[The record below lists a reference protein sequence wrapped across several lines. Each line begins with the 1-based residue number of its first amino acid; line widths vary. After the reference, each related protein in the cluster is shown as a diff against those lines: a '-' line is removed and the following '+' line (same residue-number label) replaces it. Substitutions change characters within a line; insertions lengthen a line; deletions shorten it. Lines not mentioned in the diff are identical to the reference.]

1 MKKIIKWIIIVLVLT
16 VTAFTTFSTVQLYS
30 IVKDLQ
36 QQNEQLEI
44 DKQQLIE
51 DNMMLSDRIYKLED
65 KYMTEDDFLRGEEII
80 DEENNINNSEIT
92 SSVSRNKV
100 EKNAI
105 ITYYAELPNELGN
118 GSVTASGK
126 QVQDGFIAAPDEYEF
141 GTEIIIDGKTYVVED
156 RGGYINTLEDGTIR
170 LNIFVP
176 RLDGE
181 NDTDYN
187 NRVLQMGVTEVV
199 VEISTLKESQ
209 EVIDS
214 SENVVEDIPQNDVI
228 QEEITN
234 QDNINMDENEIVD
247 DIIQE
252 EVIDQIDQD
261 DVVISENEVTDDITQ
276 EEVIDDVNQNDDDY
290 DIFND
295 YEDEVAI
302 DNDDPSKLNS
312 NFENIFEV
320 PDDEQV
326 EVIEVVERDNDIITS
341 IVNNKDIIIKVA
353 IALVFVVLVI
363 VLFSGNDK
371 KSKEDIE
378 HCESRRKYEM
388 NHQKEKNNKVYK
400 NNKGRKNRKN
410 NNEESP
416 SSLDELDNTVDQISK
431 NKELNDACKIELYN
445 NEESQSSL
453 GELDNTMD
461 QIDIN
466 KNKELNDTCKI
477 ELYNNEDCS
486 NNILPNE
493 GEPQSPINKINTNA
507 TDINKRELNNTNNN
521 GLKNNNNKVYTPDKG
536 RSPSL
541 NKKDK

>member
-1 MKKIIKWIIIVLVLT
+1 MKKIIKWIIIVLVLI
-16 VTAFTTFSTVQLYS
+16 VTTFTTFSTVQLYS

-51 DNMMLSDRIYKLED
+51 DNMMLSDKIYKLED
-65 KYMTEDDFLRGEEII
+65 KYMTEDELLK
-80 DEENNINNSEIT
+80 EENNINNSEIT
-92 SSVSRNKV
+92 SSVSKSKV

-181 NDTDYN
+181 NDADYN
-187 NRVLQMGVTEVV
+187 NRVLQMGVTEAV

-209 EVIDS
+209 EVVDN
-214 SENVVEDIPQNDVI
+214 SENVA
-228 QEEITN
+228 
-234 QDNINMDENEIVD
+234 
-247 DIIQE
+247 
-252 EVIDQIDQD
+252 
-261 DVVISENEVTDDITQ
+261 DDITQ
-276 EEVIDDVNQNDDDY
+276 EEVMDQIDQDDAVIDENEVIGDITQEEVMDDVNQNDYDYDNDYDYNEDYDDDY
-290 DIFND
+290 EN
-295 YEDEVAI
+295 EVAI
-302 DNDDPSKLNS
+302 DNDTPSKLDS
-312 NFENIFEV
+312 NFENILEV
-320 PDDEQV
+320 PDDEPV

-341 IVNNKDIIIKVA
+341 IINNKDIIIKVA
-353 IALVFVVLVI
+353 IALVFVILVI
-363 VLFSGNDK
+363 VLFSGDDK
-371 KSKEDIE
+371 NNKENIE
-378 HCESRRKYEM
+378 LCENRRKYEM
-388 NHQKEKNNKVYK
+388 NHQNQKKKNNKFHK
-400 NNKGRKNRKN
+400 NNKN
-410 NNEESP
+410 NNEESS
-416 SSLDELDNTVDQISK
+416 SSLD
-431 NKELNDACKIELYN
+431 
-445 NEESQSSL
+445 
-453 GELDNTMD
+453 ELDNTMD

-466 KNKELNDTCKI
+466 KNKELNDACKI

-486 NNILPNE
+486 NDILPNE
-493 GEPQSPINKINTNA
+493 GELQSPANKINTNA

>member
-1 MKKIIKWIIIVLVLT
+1 MKKIIKWIIIVLVLI
-16 VTAFTTFSTVQLYS
+16 VTTFTTFSTVQLYS

-51 DNMMLSDRIYKLED
+51 DNMMLSDKIYKLED
-65 KYMTEDDFLRGEEII
+65 KYMTEDELLK
-80 DEENNINNSEIT
+80 EENNINNSEIT
-92 SSVSRNKV
+92 SSVSKSKV

-141 GTEIIIDGKTYVVED
+141 GTEIIIDGKTYIVED

-187 NRVLQMGVTEVV
+187 NRVLQMGVTEAV

-209 EVIDS
+209 EVVDN
-214 SENVVEDIPQNDVI
+214 SENVVDDV
-228 QEEITN
+228 T
-234 QDNINMDENEIVD
+234 
-247 DIIQE
+247 QE
-252 EVIDQIDQD
+252 EVMDQIDQD
-261 DVVISENEVTDDITQ
+261 DAVIDENEVIGDITQ
-276 EEVIDDVNQNDDDY
+276 EEVMDDVNQNDHDYDNDYDYNEDYDDDY
-290 DIFND
+290 GN
-295 YEDEVAI
+295 EVAI
-302 DNDDPSKLNS
+302 DNDTPSKLDS
-312 NFENIFEV
+312 NFENILEV
-320 PDDEQV
+320 PDDEPV

-341 IVNNKDIIIKVA
+341 IINNKDIIIKVA
-353 IALVFVVLVI
+353 IALVFVILVI
-363 VLFSGNDK
+363 VLFSGDDK
-371 KSKEDIE
+371 NNKENIE
-378 HCESRRKYEM
+378 LCENRRKYEM
-388 NHQKEKNNKVYK
+388 NHQNQKKKNNKFHK
-400 NNKGRKNRKN
+400 NNKN

-416 SSLDELDNTVDQISK
+416 SSLDELDNT
-431 NKELNDACKIELYN
+431 
-445 NEESQSSL
+445 
-453 GELDNTMD
+453 MD
-461 QIDIN
+461 QININ

-486 NNILPNE
+486 NDILPNE
-493 GEPQSPINKINTNA
+493 GEPQSPANKINTNA

>member
-1 MKKIIKWIIIVLVLT
+1 MKKIIKWIIIVLVLI
-16 VTAFTTFSTVQLYS
+16 VTTFTTFSTVQLYS

-51 DNMMLSDRIYKLED
+51 DNMMLSDKIYKLED
-65 KYMTEDDFLRGEEII
+65 KYMTEDELLK
-80 DEENNINNSEIT
+80 EENNINNSEIT
-92 SSVSRNKV
+92 SSVSKSKV

-187 NRVLQMGVTEVV
+187 NRVLQMGVTEAV
-199 VEISTLKESQ
+199 VEISTLKKSQ
-209 EVIDS
+209 EVVDN
-214 SENVVEDIPQNDVI
+214 SENVVDDV
-228 QEEITN
+228 T
-234 QDNINMDENEIVD
+234 
-247 DIIQE
+247 QE
-252 EVIDQIDQD
+252 EVMDQIDQD
-261 DVVISENEVTDDITQ
+261 DVVIDENEVIGDITQ
-276 EEVIDDVNQNDDDY
+276 EEVMDDVNQNDYDYDYDNDYDYNEDYDDDY
-290 DIFND
+290 EN
-295 YEDEVAI
+295 EVAI
-302 DNDDPSKLNS
+302 DNDTPSKLDS
-312 NFENIFEV
+312 NFENILEV
-320 PDDEQV
+320 PDDEPV

-341 IVNNKDIIIKVA
+341 IINNKDIIIKVA
-353 IALVFVVLVI
+353 IALVFVILVI
-363 VLFSGNDK
+363 VLFSGDDK
-371 KSKEDIE
+371 NNKENIE
-378 HCESRRKYEM
+378 LCKNRRKYEM
-388 NHQKEKNNKVYK
+388 NHQNQKKKNNKFHK
-400 NNKGRKNRKN
+400 NNKN

-416 SSLDELDNTVDQISK
+416 SSLDELDNT
-431 NKELNDACKIELYN
+431 
-445 NEESQSSL
+445 
-453 GELDNTMD
+453 MD
-461 QIDIN
+461 QININ

-486 NNILPNE
+486 NDILPNE
-493 GEPQSPINKINTNA
+493 GEPQSPANKINTNA

>member
-1 MKKIIKWIIIVLVLT
+1 MKKIIKWIIIVLVLI
-16 VTAFTTFSTVQLYS
+16 VTTFTTFSTVQLYS

-51 DNMMLSDRIYKLED
+51 DNMMLSDKIYKLED
-65 KYMTEDDFLRGEEII
+65 KYMTEDELLK
-80 DEENNINNSEIT
+80 EENNINNSEIT
-92 SSVSRNKV
+92 SSVSKSKV

-105 ITYYAELPNELGN
+105 ITYYTELPNELGN

-187 NRVLQMGVTEVV
+187 NRVLQMGVTEAV
-199 VEISTLKESQ
+199 VEISTLKKSQ
-209 EVIDS
+209 EVVDN
-214 SENVVEDIPQNDVI
+214 SENVVDDV
-228 QEEITN
+228 T
-234 QDNINMDENEIVD
+234 
-247 DIIQE
+247 QE
-252 EVIDQIDQD
+252 EVMDQIDQD
-261 DVVISENEVTDDITQ
+261 DVVIDENEVIGDITQ
-276 EEVIDDVNQNDDDY
+276 EEVMDDVNQNDYDYDYDNDYDYNEDYDDDY
-290 DIFND
+290 EN
-295 YEDEVAI
+295 EVAI
-302 DNDDPSKLNS
+302 DNDTPSKLDS
-312 NFENIFEV
+312 NFENILEV
-320 PDDEQV
+320 PDDEPV

-341 IVNNKDIIIKVA
+341 IINNKDIIIKVA
-353 IALVFVVLVI
+353 IALVFVILVI
-363 VLFSGNDK
+363 VLFSGDDK
-371 KSKEDIE
+371 NNKENIE
-378 HCESRRKYEM
+378 LCKNRRKYEM
-388 NHQKEKNNKVYK
+388 NHQNQKKKNNKFHK
-400 NNKGRKNRKN
+400 NNKN

-416 SSLDELDNTVDQISK
+416 SSLDELDNT
-431 NKELNDACKIELYN
+431 
-445 NEESQSSL
+445 
-453 GELDNTMD
+453 MD
-461 QIDIN
+461 QININ

-486 NNILPNE
+486 NDILPNE
-493 GEPQSPINKINTNA
+493 GEPQSPANKINTNA

>member
-1 MKKIIKWIIIVLVLT
+1 MKKIIKWIIIVLVLI
-16 VTAFTTFSTVQLYS
+16 VTTFTTFSTIQLYS

-51 DNMMLSDRIYKLED
+51 DNMMLSDKIYKLED
-65 KYMTEDDFLRGEEII
+65 KYMTEDELLK
-80 DEENNINNSEIT
+80 EENNINNSEIT
-92 SSVSRNKV
+92 SSVSKSKV

-187 NRVLQMGVTEVV
+187 NRVLQMGVTEAV

-209 EVIDS
+209 EVVDN
-214 SENVVEDIPQNDVI
+214 SENVVDDV
-228 QEEITN
+228 T
-234 QDNINMDENEIVD
+234 
-247 DIIQE
+247 QE
-252 EVIDQIDQD
+252 EVMDQIDQD
-261 DVVISENEVTDDITQ
+261 DAVIDENEVIGDITQ
-276 EEVIDDVNQNDDDY
+276 EEVMDDVNQNDYDYDNDYDYNEDYDDDY
-290 DIFND
+290 EN
-295 YEDEVAI
+295 EVAI
-302 DNDDPSKLNS
+302 DNDTPSKLDS
-312 NFENIFEV
+312 NFENILEV
-320 PDDEQV
+320 PDDEPV

-341 IVNNKDIIIKVA
+341 IINNKDIIIKVA
-353 IALVFVVLVI
+353 IALVFVILVI
-363 VLFSGNDK
+363 VLFSGDDK
-371 KSKEDIE
+371 NNKENIE
-378 HCESRRKYEM
+378 LCENRRKYEM
-388 NHQKEKNNKVYK
+388 NHQNQKKKNNKFHK
-400 NNKGRKNRKN
+400 NNKN

-416 SSLDELDNTVDQISK
+416 SSLDELDNT
-431 NKELNDACKIELYN
+431 
-445 NEESQSSL
+445 
-453 GELDNTMD
+453 MD
-461 QIDIN
+461 QININ

-486 NNILPNE
+486 NDILPNE
-493 GEPQSPINKINTNA
+493 GEPQSPANKINTNT

>member
-1 MKKIIKWIIIVLVLT
+1 MKKIIKWIIIVLVLI
-16 VTAFTTFSTVQLYS
+16 VTTFTTFSTVQLYS

-51 DNMMLSDRIYKLED
+51 DNMMLSDKIYKLED
-65 KYMTEDDFLRGEEII
+65 KYMTEDELLK
-80 DEENNINNSEIT
+80 EENNINNSEIT
-92 SSVSRNKV
+92 SSVSKSKV

-141 GTEIIIDGKTYVVED
+141 GTEIIIDSKTYIVED

-187 NRVLQMGVTEVV
+187 NRVLQMGVTEAV

-209 EVIDS
+209 EVVDN
-214 SENVVEDIPQNDVI
+214 SENVV
-228 QEEITN
+228 
-234 QDNINMDENEIVD
+234 D
-247 DIIQE
+247 DITQE
-252 EVIDQIDQD
+252 EVMDQIDQD
-261 DVVISENEVTDDITQ
+261 DVIIDENEVIDDVTQEEVMDQIDQDDVAIDKNEVIGDITQ
-276 EEVIDDVNQNDDDY
+276 EEVMDDVNQNDYDYDNDYDYNEDYDDDY
-290 DIFND
+290 EN
-295 YEDEVAI
+295 EVAI
-302 DNDDPSKLNS
+302 DNDTPSKLDS
-312 NFENIFEV
+312 NFENILEV
-320 PDDEQV
+320 PDDEPV

-341 IVNNKDIIIKVA
+341 IINNKDIIIKVA
-353 IALVFVVLVI
+353 IALVFVILVI
-363 VLFSGNDK
+363 VLFSGDDK
-371 KSKEDIE
+371 NNKENIE
-378 HCESRRKYEM
+378 LCENRRKYEM
-388 NHQKEKNNKVYK
+388 NHQNQKKKNNKFHK
-400 NNKGRKNRKN
+400 NNKN

-416 SSLDELDNTVDQISK
+416 SSLDELDNT
-431 NKELNDACKIELYN
+431 
-445 NEESQSSL
+445 
-453 GELDNTMD
+453 MD
-461 QIDIN
+461 QININ

-486 NNILPNE
+486 NDILPNE
-493 GEPQSPINKINTNA
+493 GEPQSPANKINTNA

>member
-1 MKKIIKWIIIVLVLT
+1 MKKIIKWIIIVLVLI
-16 VTAFTTFSTVQLYS
+16 VTTFTTFSTVQLYS

-51 DNMMLSDRIYKLED
+51 DNMMLSDKIYKLED
-65 KYMTEDDFLRGEEII
+65 KYMTEDELLK
-80 DEENNINNSEIT
+80 EENNINNSEIT
-92 SSVSRNKV
+92 SSVSKSKV

-141 GTEIIIDGKTYVVED
+141 GTEIIIDGKTYIVED

-187 NRVLQMGVTEVV
+187 NRVLQMGVTEAV

-209 EVIDS
+209 EVVDN
-214 SENVVEDIPQNDVI
+214 SENVV
-228 QEEITN
+228 
-234 QDNINMDENEIVD
+234 D
-247 DIIQE
+247 DITQE
-252 EVIDQIDQD
+252 EVMDQIDQD
-261 DVVISENEVTDDITQ
+261 DVAIDENEVIGDITQ
-276 EEVIDDVNQNDDDY
+276 EEVMDDVNQNDYDYDNDYDYNEDYDDDY
-290 DIFND
+290 EN
-295 YEDEVAI
+295 EVAI
-302 DNDDPSKLNS
+302 DNDTPSKLDS
-312 NFENIFEV
+312 NFENILEV
-320 PDDEQV
+320 PDDEPV

-341 IVNNKDIIIKVA
+341 IINNKDIIIKVA
-353 IALVFVVLVI
+353 IALVFVILVI
-363 VLFSGNDK
+363 VLFSGDDK
-371 KSKEDIE
+371 NNKENIE
-378 HCESRRKYEM
+378 LCENRRKYEM
-388 NHQKEKNNKVYK
+388 NHQNQKKKNNKFHK
-400 NNKGRKNRKN
+400 NNKNNKN

-416 SSLDELDNTVDQISK
+416 SSLDELDNT
-431 NKELNDACKIELYN
+431 
-445 NEESQSSL
+445 
-453 GELDNTMD
+453 MD
-461 QIDIN
+461 QININ

-486 NNILPNE
+486 NDILPNE
-493 GEPQSPINKINTNA
+493 GEPQSPANKINTNA
-507 TDINKRELNNTNNN
+507 TDINKRELNNTNND

-536 RSPSL
+536 RSSSL

>member
-1 MKKIIKWIIIVLVLT
+1 MKKIIKWIIIVLVLI
-16 VTAFTTFSTVQLYS
+16 VTTFTTFSTVQLYS

-51 DNMMLSDRIYKLED
+51 DNMMLSDKIYKLED
-65 KYMTEDDFLRGEEII
+65 KYMTEDELLK
-80 DEENNINNSEIT
+80 EENNINNSEIT
-92 SSVSRNKV
+92 SSVSKSKV

-118 GSVTASGK
+118 SSVTASGK

-187 NRVLQMGVTEVV
+187 NRVLQMGVTEAV
-199 VEISTLKESQ
+199 VEISTLKKSQ
-209 EVIDS
+209 EVVDN
-214 SENVVEDIPQNDVI
+214 SENVVDDV
-228 QEEITN
+228 T
-234 QDNINMDENEIVD
+234 
-247 DIIQE
+247 QE
-252 EVIDQIDQD
+252 EVMDQIDQD
-261 DVVISENEVTDDITQ
+261 DVVIDENEVIGDITQ
-276 EEVIDDVNQNDDDY
+276 EEVMDDVNQNDYDYDYDNDYDYNEDYDDDY
-290 DIFND
+290 EN
-295 YEDEVAI
+295 EVAI
-302 DNDDPSKLNS
+302 DNDTPSKLDS
-312 NFENIFEV
+312 NFENILEV
-320 PDDEQV
+320 PDDEPV

-341 IVNNKDIIIKVA
+341 IINNKDIIIKVA
-353 IALVFVVLVI
+353 IALVFVILVI
-363 VLFSGNDK
+363 VLFSGDDK
-371 KSKEDIE
+371 NNKENIE
-378 HCESRRKYEM
+378 LCKNRRKYEM
-388 NHQKEKNNKVYK
+388 NHQNQKKKNNKFHK
-400 NNKGRKNRKN
+400 NNKN

-416 SSLDELDNTVDQISK
+416 SSLDELDNT
-431 NKELNDACKIELYN
+431 
-445 NEESQSSL
+445 
-453 GELDNTMD
+453 MD
-461 QIDIN
+461 QININ

-486 NNILPNE
+486 NDILPNE
-493 GEPQSPINKINTNA
+493 GEPQSPANKINTNA

>member
-1 MKKIIKWIIIVLVLT
+1 MKKIIKWIIIVLVLI
-16 VTAFTTFSTVQLYS
+16 VTTFTTFSTVQLYS

-51 DNMMLSDRIYKLED
+51 DNMMLSDKIYKLED
-65 KYMTEDDFLRGEEII
+65 KYMTEDELLK
-80 DEENNINNSEIT
+80 EENNINNSEIT
-92 SSVSRNKV
+92 SSVSKSKV

-187 NRVLQMGVTEVV
+187 NRVLQMGVTEAV

-209 EVIDS
+209 EVVDN
-214 SENVVEDIPQNDVI
+214 SENVVDDV
-228 QEEITN
+228 T
-234 QDNINMDENEIVD
+234 
-247 DIIQE
+247 QE
-252 EVIDQIDQD
+252 EVMDQIDQD
-261 DVVISENEVTDDITQ
+261 DVVIDENEVIGDITQ
-276 EEVIDDVNQNDDDY
+276 EEVMDDVNQNDYDYDNDYDYNEDYDDDY
-290 DIFND
+290 EN
-295 YEDEVAI
+295 EVAI
-302 DNDDPSKLNS
+302 DNDTPSKLDS
-312 NFENIFEV
+312 NFENILEV
-320 PDDEQV
+320 PDDEPV

-341 IVNNKDIIIKVA
+341 IINNKDIIIKVA
-353 IALVFVVLVI
+353 IALVFVILVI
-363 VLFSGNDK
+363 VLFSGDDK
-371 KSKEDIE
+371 NNKENIE
-378 HCESRRKYEM
+378 LCKNRRKYEM
-388 NHQKEKNNKVYK
+388 NHQNQKKKNNKFHK
-400 NNKGRKNRKN
+400 NNKN

-416 SSLDELDNTVDQISK
+416 SSLDELDNT
-431 NKELNDACKIELYN
+431 
-445 NEESQSSL
+445 
-453 GELDNTMD
+453 MD
-461 QIDIN
+461 QININ

-486 NNILPNE
+486 NDILPNE
-493 GEPQSPINKINTNA
+493 GEPQSPANKINTNT

>member
-1 MKKIIKWIIIVLVLT
+1 MKKIIKWIIIVLVLI
-16 VTAFTTFSTVQLYS
+16 VTTFTTFSTVQLYS

-51 DNMMLSDRIYKLED
+51 DNMMLSDKIYKLED
-65 KYMTEDDFLRGEEII
+65 KYMTEDELLK
-80 DEENNINNSEIT
+80 EENNINNSEIT
-92 SSVSRNKV
+92 SSVSKSKV

-187 NRVLQMGVTEVV
+187 NRVLQMGVTEAV

-209 EVIDS
+209 EVVDN
-214 SENVVEDIPQNDVI
+214 SENVVDDV
-228 QEEITN
+228 T
-234 QDNINMDENEIVD
+234 
-247 DIIQE
+247 QE
-252 EVIDQIDQD
+252 EVMDQIDQD
-261 DVVISENEVTDDITQ
+261 DVVIDENEVIGDITQ
-276 EEVIDDVNQNDDDY
+276 EEVMDDVNQNDYDYDNDYDYNEDYDDDY
-290 DIFND
+290 EN
-295 YEDEVAI
+295 EVAI
-302 DNDDPSKLNS
+302 DNDTPSKLDS
-312 NFENIFEV
+312 NFENILEV
-320 PDDEQV
+320 PDDEPV

-341 IVNNKDIIIKVA
+341 IINNKDIIIKVA
-353 IALVFVVLVI
+353 IALVFVILVI
-363 VLFSGNDK
+363 VLFSGDDK
-371 KSKEDIE
+371 NNKENIE
-378 HCESRRKYEM
+378 LCKNRRKYEM
-388 NHQKEKNNKVYK
+388 NHQNQKKKNNKFHK
-400 NNKGRKNRKN
+400 NNKN

-416 SSLDELDNTVDQISK
+416 SSLDELDNT
-431 NKELNDACKIELYN
+431 
-445 NEESQSSL
+445 
-453 GELDNTMD
+453 MD
-461 QIDIN
+461 QININ

-486 NNILPNE
+486 NDILPNE
-493 GEPQSPINKINTNA
+493 GEPQSPANKINTNA

>member
-1 MKKIIKWIIIVLVLT
+1 MKKIIKWIIIVLVLI
-16 VTAFTTFSTVQLYS
+16 VTTFTTFSTVQLYS

-51 DNMMLSDRIYKLED
+51 DNMMLSDKIYKLED
-65 KYMTEDDFLRGEEII
+65 KYVTEDELLK
-80 DEENNINNSEIT
+80 EENNINNSEIT
-92 SSVSRNKV
+92 SSVSKSKV

-187 NRVLQMGVTEVV
+187 NRVLQMGVTEAV

-209 EVIDS
+209 EVVDN
-214 SENVVEDIPQNDVI
+214 SENVVDDV
-228 QEEITN
+228 T
-234 QDNINMDENEIVD
+234 
-247 DIIQE
+247 QE
-252 EVIDQIDQD
+252 EVMDQIDQD
-261 DVVISENEVTDDITQ
+261 DVVIDENEVIGDITQ
-276 EEVIDDVNQNDDDY
+276 EEVMDDVNQNDYDYDNDYDYNEDYDDDY
-290 DIFND
+290 EN
-295 YEDEVAI
+295 EVAI
-302 DNDDPSKLNS
+302 DNDTPSKLDS
-312 NFENIFEV
+312 NFENILEV
-320 PDDEQV
+320 PDDEPV

-341 IVNNKDIIIKVA
+341 IINNKDIIIKVA
-353 IALVFVVLVI
+353 IALVFVILVI
-363 VLFSGNDK
+363 VLFSGDDK
-371 KSKEDIE
+371 NNKENIE
-378 HCESRRKYEM
+378 LCKNRRKYEM
-388 NHQKEKNNKVYK
+388 NHQNQKKKNNKFHK
-400 NNKGRKNRKN
+400 NNKN

-416 SSLDELDNTVDQISK
+416 SSLDELDNT
-431 NKELNDACKIELYN
+431 
-445 NEESQSSL
+445 
-453 GELDNTMD
+453 MD
-461 QIDIN
+461 QININ

-486 NNILPNE
+486 NDILPNE
-493 GEPQSPINKINTNA
+493 GEPQSPANKINTNA